1 MLPASFFSL
10 ISDLQS
16 AQPQVIMVIPYCEHH
31 VHTSLGP
38 ARSLA
43 IQSYQSFREM
53 LNMLQA
59 SFFSL
64 IPDQH
69 SAQPHV
75 IMVVPY
81 CEHNVHTPH
90 TCVTVVVDE
99 SGGSSL
105 RATKEVKHQAKS
117 ISRIY

>member
-75 IMVVPY
+75 IMVVTY
-81 CEHNVHTPH
+81 CEHNVHT
-90 TCVTVVVDE
+90 
-99 SGGSSL
+99 
-105 RATKEVKHQAKS
+105 RA
-117 ISRIY
+117 